1 MRNRLEQLFRLRE
14 GEALIVFT
22 LGFVL
27 FLNAAAMQI
36 SSVSAVSGFLSEI
49 GVEQIL
55 VVWII
60 DFSVILGM
68 SALQSLVVDKV
79 NRIKLSKIVLAV
91 FLVAVAGIRLMFMA
105 GAPDTLNYT
114 LLYLLTDQQWLFF
127 PAVFWVLTNDVF
139 TMSQGKRLFPVISS
153 FGLAGKLFGLGLS
166 LVSPGLFRSM
176 NILPIDILWV
186 NVAIYAAALAL
197 LHFGLRGV
205 VLTRPSPREIGA
217 KHTLSEGAQFIR
229 TVPMFRY
236 LTLSILL
243 LVVCDTIIEFNFL
256 STTDRAYG
264 ANDGFQ
270 EFYAT
275 FRIGV
280 ILVSLVAQSVLTSR
294 LIERI
299 QLKNAFFLLPATML
313 IVALGAL
320 VIPGAGSGIVAMLL
334 TQIVRDTT
342 NDSASKSLQSLVPEE
357 KRGRVSMFMESY
369 LTATGTIAGSILT
382 GAIVLFAPRLGALN
396 IAPVY
401 LVVCVIAALLAV
413 VAIVA
418 MRRSYESSM
427 FNWRLTRRKRAS
439 DILSHM
445 EF

>member
-79 NRIKLSKIVLAV
+79 NRIKLSKIVLAA
-91 FLVAVAGIRLMFMA
+91 FLVAVAGIRLLFVA

-236 LTLSILL
+236 LTLSIVL

-299 QLKNAFFLLPATML
+299 QLKNAFFLLPVTML

-369 LTATGTIAGSILT
+369 LTAAGTIAGSILT
-382 GAIVLFAPRLGALN
+382 GAIVLFAPRLGAFN
-396 IAPVY
+396 VAPVY
-401 LVVCVIAALLAV
+401 LVVCVIGALLAV
-413 VAIVA
+413 AAIVA

>member
-1 MRNRLEQLFRLRE
+1 MRNWLERIFRLRE
-14 GEALIVFT
+14 GEALLVFT

-49 GVEQIL
+49 GVAQL
-55 VVWII
+55 PLVWIA
-60 DFSVILGM
+60 DFGVILLM
-68 SALQSLVVDKV
+68 SAVQSLVVDRV
-79 NRIKLSKIVLAV
+79 NRIKLTKIVLAV
-91 FLVAVAGIRLMFMA
+91 FLVLVFGIRLLFA
-105 GAPDTLNYT
+105 FGAPATLNYS

-139 TMSQGKRLFPVISS
+139 SMSQGKRLFPVIGS

-166 LVSPGLFRSM
+166 WGSPSLFRSL

-186 NVAIYAAALAL
+186 NVAIYAGAL
-197 LHFGLRGV
+197 LLMKIGLRKV
-205 VLTRPSPREIGA
+205 VLTRPSPRDVGA
-217 KHTLSEGAQFIR
+217 KHTLAEGFQFIR
-229 TVPMFRY
+229 TVPMFRF
-236 LTLSILL
+236 LTFAILL
-243 LVVCDTIIEFNFL
+243 LVLCDTIIEFNFL
-256 STTDRAYG
+256 TTTDRAFG
-264 ANDGFQ
+264 ANNGFQ
-270 EFYAT
+270 EFYSI

-280 ILVSLVAQSVLTSR
+280 ILVSLLAQSLLTSR

-299 QLKNAFFLLPATML
+299 QLRNAFFLLPVTTVL
-313 IVALGAL
+313 VALGAML
-320 VIPGAGSGIVAMLL
+320 WPGAASGIVAMLL

-369 LTATGTIAGSILT
+369 LTAIGTIIGALITSAVVFFGPWLGALNVAPIYLALCALAALLSI
-382 GAIVLFAPRLGALN
+382 GAIVL
-396 IAPVY
+396 
-401 LVVCVIAALLAV
+401 
-413 VAIVA
+413 
-418 MRRSYESSM
+418 MRRAYESSM
-427 FNWRLTRRKRAS
+427 LNWRLTRRKRAS

>member
-1 MRNRLEQLFRLRE
+1 MRNRMEQLFRLRE

-91 FLVAVAGIRLMFMA
+91 FLVAVAGIRMMFMA

-229 TVPMFRY
+229 TVPMFRF

-243 LVVCDTIIEFNFL
+243 MVVCDTIIEFNFL

-320 VIPGAGSGIVAMLL
+320 VVPGAGSGIVAMLL

-369 LTATGTIAGSILT
+369 LTAAGTIAGSILT